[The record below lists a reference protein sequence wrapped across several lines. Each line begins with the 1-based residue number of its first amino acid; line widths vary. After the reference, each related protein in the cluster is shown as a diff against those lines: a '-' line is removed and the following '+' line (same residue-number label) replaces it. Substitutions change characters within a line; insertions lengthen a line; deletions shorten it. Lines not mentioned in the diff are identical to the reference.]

1 MSFDYQ
7 LFKNHISS
15 LDYLT
20 YLNNSNT
27 NFQETF
33 NDFYNFYL
41 KLIKQEIESTKQ
53 LNAKFC
59 KNLNEK
65 GKYSKNNKSPIEL
78 KKVCSFDSINNENE
92 KLNIIIRTNLNK
104 MTDETYHKISENL
117 ILQLLENKNTQIFK
131 LLSQEIVNKCMYDI
145 KYRNLYINLCSK
157 KYIII

>member
-65 GKYSKNNKSPIEL
+65 ENIL
-78 KKVCSFDSINNENE
+78 KIIKV
-92 KLNIIIRTNLNK
+92 
-104 MTDETYHKISENL
+104 
-117 ILQLLENKNTQIFK
+117 Q
-131 LLSQEIVNKCMYDI
+131 
-145 KYRNLYINLCSK
+145 
-157 KYIII
+157 